1 MPEPL
6 TGGLAQWRVLPV
18 RKKMFNF
25 AAEVARPKQSL
36 ARHCRQAAV
45 TLAAICG
52 QRSAFCKREKSVIGQ
67 SSTINE
73 RLDFKK

>member
-25 AAEVARPKQSL
+25 AAQVARPKQSL

-45 TLAAICG
+45 TLAASW
-52 QRSAFCKREKSVIGQ
+52 RTVRVDNEELRLKVKKSI
-67 SSTINE
+67 T
-73 RLDFKK
+73 